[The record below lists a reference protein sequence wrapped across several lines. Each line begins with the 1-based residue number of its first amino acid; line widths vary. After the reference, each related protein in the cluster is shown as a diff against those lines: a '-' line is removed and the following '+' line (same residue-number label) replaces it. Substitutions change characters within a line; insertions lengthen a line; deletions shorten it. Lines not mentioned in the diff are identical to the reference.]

1 LYFRRFI
8 EGQQRETENIKME
21 GFDIIFDKIIILGL
35 LTLVGFIAYKTKL
48 VPAEVKVGIE
58 KLVFNLTLPL
68 FIFTTVSGFKYS
80 GELLQNGLIVFI
92 LAYVFL
98 AFQYGLGWLSS
109 SLFRLN
115 PKKRV
120 VHNLHTAFG
129 NVVFLGYPLI
139 DTLFPGTP
147 ALFYAAVYHL
157 SQMTLIWTFG
167 IYKMGGNQAVGNVN
181 KLKKLL
187 NPNTVAF
194 LFGFLFMVF
203 NISLPQVINQ
213 TFTGLGS
220 TTLYLSMIYIGM
232 LMADFK
238 LGWKSIGLDAVVL
251 SLNKLLVAPILALLF
266 LLGINHLFGNILSLP
281 AFGAMVLQ
289 TAMPCMAILVI
300 LAKKYGSDEN
310 SAMVNVFITT
320 LLSLF
325 TLPLIY
331 WMVVRFY

>member
-1 LYFRRFI
+1 M
-8 EGQQRETENIKME
+8 N
-21 GFDIIFDKIIILGL
+21 GFDIILDKVSVLGL
-35 LTLVGFIAYKTKL
+35 LTLIGFVAYKIKL
-48 VPAEVKVGIE
+48 VPTEVKTGIE

-68 FIFTTVSGFKYS
+68 FIFTTISGFEYS
-80 GELLQNGLIVFI
+80 GELLHNGLLVFI
-92 LAYVFL
+92 LTYVFL
-98 AFQYGLGWLSS
+98 AFQYGLGWFTSRV
-109 SLFRLN
+109 FRLD
-115 PKKRV
+115 PKKKV
-120 VHNLHTAFG
+120 VHNLHTVFG

-139 DTLFPGTP
+139 DVLFPGTS

-157 SQMTLIWTFG
+157 SQMTVIWTFG
-167 IYKMGGNQAVGNVN
+167 VYKLGGNQAVGSFN

-187 NPNTVAF
+187 NPNTIAF
-194 LFGFLFMVF
+194 LLGFLFMVLPV
-203 NISLPQVINQ
+203 SLPVIVNQ
-213 TFTGLGS
+213 TFRGLGD

-238 LGWKSIGLDAVVL
+238 LGWKSIGLDAIVL
-251 SLNKLLVAPILALLF
+251 SFNKLLIAPIVVMLV
-266 LLGINHLFGNILSLP
+266 LLGFNLAFGNILSLP

-289 TAMPCMAILVI
+289 TSMPCMAILVI

-331 WMVVRFY
+331 WMVVRFYGG